1 MYAGMYAGTGGPELE
16 AYASAAA
23 ALVGL
28 PITDDWWPAVITN
41 LRLLLEAADL
51 VAGGPGSEQDVP
63 ALVFVP

>member
-1 MYAGMYAGTGGPELE
+1 MYARTGGPELE

-28 PITDDWWPAVITN
+28 RITDDWWPAVTTN

-51 VAGGPGSEQDVP
+51 VGGGPGSEQDVP
-63 ALVFVP
+63 AFVFVP

>member
-28 PITDDWWPAVITN
+28 RISEEWRPAVVAN

-51 VAGGPGSEQDVP
+51 VAGGPGADHDVP
-63 ALVFVP
+63 AFVFAP